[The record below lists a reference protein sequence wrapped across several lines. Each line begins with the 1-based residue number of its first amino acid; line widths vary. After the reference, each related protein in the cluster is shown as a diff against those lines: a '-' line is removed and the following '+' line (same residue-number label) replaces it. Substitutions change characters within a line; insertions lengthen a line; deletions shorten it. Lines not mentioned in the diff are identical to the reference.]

1 MSIHTQQRLATRLTV
16 AMALAVAAS
25 LLLVGWTLYKPGP
38 APSPVVSSA
47 TH

>member
-1 MSIHTQQRLATRLTV
+1 MSIHTQQRLAIRLTV

-38 APSPVVSSA
+38 APSPVESSA
-47 TH
+47 SR